1 MEEQKSIIDSILDNV
16 LNEINQVQQIV
27 KDIRRTNNIIT
38 DTVIKIDDIEI
49 NLDARTIRSKD
60 YKIKLTRTQMDL
72 LEILLSRLGQV
83 VSYEQISRELY
94 DLTVDESLKKS
105 LRVAIN
111 RLRDRIKKVFHIQII
126 RSKGYVLSIVKKD
139 E

>member
-1 MEEQKSIIDSILDNV
+1 MEKQKSIDSILDNV
-16 LNEINQVQQIV
+16 LCEINQVQQLV
-27 KDIRRTNNIIT
+27 KNIKKTNNIIT
-38 DTVIKIDDIEI
+38 DTIITINDIEI
-49 NLDARTIRSKD
+49 NFDARTIETEDFAIR
-60 YKIKLTRTQMDL
+60 LTKMQMDL

-105 LRVAIN
+105 LSVAVT
-111 RLRDRIKKVFHIQII
+111 RLRDRIKKVFRIQII
-126 RSKGYVLSIVKKD
+126 RSKGYVLNIVKKD